1 MRVIILG
8 CGRTGA
14 AIASS
19 LAAESDRVLVIDKEI
34 RHFDRLPPSMVD
46 EGAIGVVHG
55 DGTLS
60 DVLRRA
66 EVEDADL
73 FIALTGHD
81 TINAMAAQKAKQVYE
96 VDQVIMRIRDP
107 SLAELYTAL
116 GLNVYC
122 PTEASVSHI
131 IESISREG

>member
-8 CGRTGA
+8 CGRTGS

-19 LAAESDRVLVIDKEI
+19 LAADGDRVRVIDREPKQ
-34 RHFDRLPPSMVD
+34 FDRLPPSMVED
-46 EGAIGVVHG
+46 GTIGVVNG

-81 TINAMAAQKAKQVYE
+81 TINAMAAQKVKQVFE
-96 VDQVIMRIRDP
+96 VDQVIMRVKDP
-107 SLAELYTAL
+107 SLAELYTSL
-116 GLNVYC
+116 GLSVYC
-122 PTEASVSHI
+122 PTEAAVSHI

>member
-8 CGRTGA
+8 CGRTGS

-19 LAAESDRVLVIDKEI
+19 LAVEGDRVMVIDKEI
-34 RHFDRLPPSMVD
+34 RQFDRLPPSMVD
-46 EGAIGVVHG
+46 EGRIVVVHG

-60 DVLRRA
+60 HILRRA

-81 TINAMAAQKAKQVYE
+81 TINAMAAQKVKQVYE
-96 VDQVIMRIRDP
+96 VDQVIMRVRDP
-107 SLAELYTAL
+107 SLAELYPAR
-116 GLNVYC
+116 GLSVYC
-122 PTEASVSHI
+122 PTEAAVSHI
-131 IESISREG
+131 IETISREG

>member
-8 CGRTGA
+8 CGRTGS

-19 LAAESDRVLVIDKEI
+19 LAAEGDRVMVIDKVI
-34 RHFDRLPPSMVD
+34 RQFDRLPSSVVD
-46 EGAIGVVHG
+46 EGAIGIVHG

-60 DVLRRA
+60 NILLRA

-81 TINAMAAQKAKQVYE
+81 TINAMAAQKVKQVYE
-96 VDQVIMRIRDP
+96 VDQVIIRVRDP

-116 GLNVYC
+116 GLSVYC
-122 PTEASVSHI
+122 PTEAAVSHI

>member
-8 CGRTGA
+8 CGRVGS

-19 LAAESDRVLVIDKEI
+19 LAAEGDRVVVIDKEI
-34 RHFDRLPPSMVD
+34 RQFDRLPPSMVD

-60 DVLRRA
+60 EVLRGA

-73 FIALTGHD
+73 FIALTGQD
-81 TINAMAAQKAKQVYE
+81 TVNAMAAQKVKQVYE

-107 SLAELYTAL
+107 SLAELYATL
-116 GLNVYC
+116 GLSVYC
-122 PTEASVSHI
+122 QTEAAVSHI
-131 IESISREG
+131 IGSISREG

>member
-8 CGRTGA
+8 CGRTGS

-19 LAAESDRVLVIDKEI
+19 LAAEGDRVVVIDTVI
-34 RHFDRLPPSMVD
+34 RQFDRLPSSLVD
-46 EGAIGVVHG
+46 DGAIGGVHG

-60 DVLRRA
+60 DILRRA

-81 TINAMAAQKAKQVYE
+81 TINAMAAQKVKQVYE
-96 VDQVIMRIRDP
+96 IDQVIMRVRDP

-116 GLNVYC
+116 GLSVYC
-122 PTEASVSHI
+122 PTEAAVSHI